1 MSKLSGIALYN
12 NPGMKYLLLPKYRL
26 LRHLVYIAF
35 ICTFWVLYGWR
46 YIVSLQPVA
55 ILQLAA
61 YALSY
66 VVIIYLNLQWLM
78 PRFLYRNKIWQYLAI
93 TYLTFVAG
101 YIIQDAIYMEN
112 WEQFQNDFYLD
123 GARLRD
129 MGINAITFI
138 MFLAVGWAFRTF
150 KMWLTGE
157 HRIQQLQAETLQ
169 AELSNLKNQVNPH
182 FLFNTF
188 NNLYV
193 TSKTNPDKV
202 PDMILDLADLMRYQ
216 LEECS
221 REKVPLKSE
230 ITYIKNF
237 IGIEKVRKDK
247 ALIKFSVKG
256 KTDGIMVEPLLFV
269 TLVENAFKHGLGK
282 LEEGY
287 VFITFSTRNDNELHL
302 TVKNN
307 KPAEQMNGKM
317 QGHGIGLANLKKR
330 LNLGY
335 PGRHRLEIV
344 ETEDEFIANLQLQV

>member
-1 MSKLSGIALYN
+1 
-12 NPGMKYLLLPKYRL
+12 MKYLLLPKYHW
-26 LRHLVYIAF
+26 LRHLVYISF
-35 ICTFWVLYGWR
+35 ICTFWLLYGWR
-46 YIVSLQPVA
+46 YIVSLQLVA

-61 YALSY
+61 YAFSY
-66 VVIIYLNLQWLM
+66 VIVIYFNLQFLM
-78 PRFLYRNKIWQYLAI
+78 PRLLYRNKIWQYLVI
-93 TYLTFVAG
+93 TYCTFVVG
-101 YIIQDAIYMEN
+101 YVIQDVIYVEN
-112 WEQFQNDFYLD
+112 WNEFAYGWRLTEDNVLD
-123 GARLRD
+123 RARD

-157 HRIQQLQAETLQ
+157 QRIQQLQAETLQ

-188 NNLYV
+188 NSLYV
-193 TSKTNPDKV
+193 TSKTSPEKV

-230 ITYIKNF
+230 ISYIKNF

-247 ALIKFSVKG
+247 AEIKFSVKG

-282 LEEGY
+282 LEDGY
-287 VFITFSTRNDNELHL
+287 VFITFSTRNGNELHL

-307 KPAEQMNGKM
+307 KPAGQLNGKI

-330 LNLGY
+330 LHLGY